1 MTSQTAIRTPR
12 LTTALLL
19 LLTFAYQSTS
29 CCGLASFTRRTYATG
44 AYVAAI
50 TPGAKSKSVSRREVP
65 AFIERD
71 VQIGSPRKPTMRVV
85 QAFGA
90 IAGAV
95 RDAKDAGD
103 RTGGQVWPG
112 GVAVARYLAR
122 TPEIVRGK
130 AVIELGAG
138 TGIGGLSAA
147 WAGARLV
154 ALTDGSPA
162 VLDSVTRR
170 NAAANA
176 PPRSRVTVGRLR
188 WGYDSDLQHWVSKQW
203 DIVLAAEVGYERYTL
218 DALLLTI
225 NRLLATRENSIAIL
239 QCTPELVDNGR
250 GLAYV
255 QEAIAQKGLEIAS
268 LTKSADDEDEEE
280 GTARLILRRKS
291 NSSV

>member
-1 MTSQTAIRTPR
+1 MTPPWMTE
-12 LTTALLL
+12 LLL
-19 LLTFAYQSTS
+19 LLTYQCTRSS
-29 CCGLASFTRRTYATG
+29 GLAGFSRRTYATG
-44 AYVAAI
+44 AWVAAI
-50 TPGAKSKSVSRREVP
+50 TPGAKATGVTPSQVP

-71 VQIGSPRKPTMRVV
+71 VDIGSPRKPTMRVV

-90 IAGAV
+90 AAGAA

-112 GVAVARYLAR
+112 GVALARYLAR
-122 TPEIVRGK
+122 SPQMVRGK

-170 NAAANA
+170 NAAVNA

-188 WGYDSDLQHWVSKQW
+188 WGYEGDLQQWLSKPW

-225 NRLLATRENSIAIL
+225 SRLLATREDSMAIL

-255 QEAIAQKGLEIAS
+255 QEAIAKKGLVIAS
-268 LTKSADDEDEEE
+268 FTQSADDEDEDE
-280 GTARLILRRKS
+280 GTARLILRRES
-291 NSSV
+291 TSSV